1 MLCVTDSHDYQ
12 LVTWSKDQS
21 LRLWR
26 IDPQL
31 QMVSD
36 QGTLLSQNLLVSVG
50 GVLIQGLV
58 VTCCNVI

>member
-1 MLCVTDSHDYQ
+1 MLCVAADSHDYQ

-31 QMVSD
+31 QMVSSS
-36 QGTLLSQNLLVSVG
+36 QGILFSQKIEEEKIKVNATFFAFMNS
-50 GVLIQGLV
+50 
-58 VTCCNVI
+58 